1 MQDRYIPTAVI
12 RRLPRYYRYLR
23 DLKDSGVE
31 RISSGRLSEIMGVT
45 ASQIRQDLNH
55 FGGFGQQGYGYNT
68 GYLYNEIGELL
79 GLNEHHGMILI
90 GAGNLGE
97 AVIGYINSRG
107 LNHRFIAAFDID
119 SRLFGTRIAD
129 VPVLPMSE
137 LKSFVEENGVDIVAL
152 TVPAAAAVETAGL
165 LVDSSIR
172 AVWNFAHVDLPL
184 PDTIIVEDVHLLD
197 SLMRLTYSL
206 HAGDDKDHGK
216 H

>member
-1 MQDRYIPTAVI
+1 MHDRYIPVAVI

-23 DLKDSGVE
+23 NLKDSGVE

-79 GLNEHHGMILI
+79 GLNECHSMILI

-97 AVIGYINSRG
+97 AIIGYINSRE
-107 LNHRFIAAFDID
+107 LNHRFLAAFDID
-119 SRLFGTRIAD
+119 ERLFGTRIAD
-129 VPVLPMSE
+129 VTVRPMSE
-137 LKSFVEENGVDIVAL
+137 MKEFAKANAIDIVAL

-165 LVDSSIR
+165 LVDCHIR

-184 PDTIIVEDVHLLD
+184 PHNIIVEDVHLLD

-206 HAGDDKDHGK
+206 HADGEAENGK
-216 H
+216 Q